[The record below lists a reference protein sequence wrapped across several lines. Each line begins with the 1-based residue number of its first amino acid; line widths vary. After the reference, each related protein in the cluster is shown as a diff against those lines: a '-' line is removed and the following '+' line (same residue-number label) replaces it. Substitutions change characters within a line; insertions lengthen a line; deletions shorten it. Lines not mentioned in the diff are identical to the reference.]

1 MSYKNKKVAVLL
13 ALLSVI
19 SINAGWDGLV
29 LCIGHGGHIAFEP
42 SMHGRCCQQED
53 PCCGTN
59 AFCGSRKEQCSAC
72 VDFPLPASGIALPG
86 APSHHTIG
94 AMGYALAVQASRPE
108 ALLLSRPCT
117 FQFFADT
124 GLNTFLRTSV
134 LLI

>member
-42 SMHGRCCQQED
+42 SMYDHCSQQED
-53 PCCGTN
+53 RCCGTN
-59 AFCGSRKEQCSAC
+59 AFCGSRKEQCRAC
-72 VDFPLPASGIALPG
+72 VDFPLPVSGIALPG
-86 APSHHTIG
+86 ARSCPTIG
-94 AMGYALAVQASRPE
+94 AMGDALATQASRPE

-117 FQFFADT
+117 FQFFPDT
-124 GLNTFLRTSV
+124 GLSALLRTSV